1 MAALIII
8 VVIGVIG
15 IIIYLNQPNTKF
27 NKAINLIQQSRLNEA
42 QEILFKLF
50 SKHPYAVT
58 RYSECF
64 YLKAEEFKKQK
75 KYNEAINWYN
85 KVIETKKM
93 ITHVSDKASFN
104 NVAQKA
110 FYEISQIQFDTISF
124 NISTEIIKA
133 YKKNLE
139 FIKISEFN
147 NSQQIPELIEKH
159 KHKIAEI
166 YFEIGLQEEKA
177 GNFITAKSSYTNAIS
192 FLTNDLSNKIYIQ
205 SKARNEICKLKLNEI
220 IDSSTIN
227 IIDKSSNDIRF
238 DFYYRYV
245 LSLLKNEKFADAESI
260 IETKLDTKKSEI
272 KKLIEICKNEKLK
285 LATIEI
291 ENINK
296 NIKDIYNNSSSLK
309 NLVELYDSITEKS
322 NNLSI
327 IIPDIQNDLAELK
340 PSLFNRI
347 LETYN
352 ERKEYGKAISLIS
365 NYQEF
370 YKSPILM
377 KNVGNSCFNYLKDNN
392 FTSKNYKILISLF
405 ITSAYSDNVMLY
417 SLEETLWD
425 DDYTFSLSES
435 IGSSYE
441 IHSKIPENVNYD
453 EISEKNIS
461 IGEAQKYLLSQFEKL
476 INEQSIEHDLL
487 SEITEFYES
496 EKKAIEN
503 IISIIPNEIIF
514 ATPYFAKKF
523 KIANS
528 ILDELEHDFTDYKNE
543 ESLEA
548 GIPYLNDN
556 RDLWINDYNEAKKTI
571 ETLIESITHKNV
583 LKFSEALTD
592 RRKKLISQFDSLK
605 ESIEIRLVDV
615 FNSLTKRYS
624 DDESVLDLF
633 KKAIDFSP
641 TKEKLKYQY
650 AGYAA
655 NLCISKINADK
666 MKIYKGLQIMSNA
679 YKMAPNDSRVCS
691 NLIALIRM
699 NILDILNQRS
709 SSASNIYSILDEI
722 KSNRSNSFKNNAG
735 ELIKTRNEILNQL
748 PSDARIAITS
758 GINLNSQGRELKK
771 GLDYL
776 GVLGGSSTVKD
787 PLAALR
793 EQLGLNFDLP
803 F

>member
-8 VVIGVIG
+8 VVIGAIG
-15 IIIYLNQPNTKF
+15 IIIYLNQPSTKF
-27 NKAINLIQQSRLNEA
+27 NKANNLIQQSRFNDA
-42 QEILFKLF
+42 QEILIKLV

-58 RYSECF
+58 KYSECF

-75 KYNEAINWYN
+75 KYSEAINCYS
-85 KVIETKKM
+85 KVIEAKKI
-93 ITHVSDKASFN
+93 ITHVSDKTSFN
-104 NVAQKA
+104 NVAEKA
-110 FYEISQIQFDTISF
+110 FYEISQIQFDAISF

-139 FIKISEFN
+139 FINSSEFN
-147 NSQQIPELIEKH
+147 RSKLIPELVEKH
-159 KHKIAEI
+159 KYKIAEI
-166 YFEIGLQEEKA
+166 YFKIGLQEEKA
-177 GNFITAKSSYTNAIS
+177 GNFITAKSSYANATL
-192 FLTNDLSNKIYIQ
+192 FLSNNIYIK

-220 IDSSTIN
+220 IDTSTID
-227 IIDKSSNDIRF
+227 IIEKSGTDIRL

-245 LSLLKNEKFADAESI
+245 LSLLKNGMFTEAESI
-260 IETKLDTKKSEI
+260 IESKLDINNLEI
-272 KKLIEICKNEKLK
+272 KKLIEICRNEKIK
-285 LATIEI
+285 LAIIEI
-291 ENINK
+291 ENINN
-296 NIKDIYNNSSSLK
+296 NINDIYNNSSSLE
-309 NLVELYDSITEKS
+309 NLVELYDTITEKS
-322 NNLSI
+322 NKLSV
-327 IIPDIQNDLAELK
+327 IIPDVQNDLAELK

-347 LETYN
+347 LDTYN
-352 ERKEYGKAISLIS
+352 ERKEYGKAINLIS
-365 NYQEF
+365 KYPEF

-377 KNVGNSCFNYLKDNN
+377 KNIGNSCLNYLNDNN
-392 FTSKNYKILISLF
+392 FTDKNYKILIALF

-425 DDYTFSLSES
+425 DDYTFSLSDS

-441 IHSKIPENVNYD
+441 INSKIPENVNYD
-453 EISEKNIS
+453 EISEQNIS

-476 INEQSIEHDLL
+476 INEQSIEHNLL
-487 SEITEFYES
+487 NEITKFYES

-528 ILDELEHDFTDYKNE
+528 IIDELEHDYTDYKNE

-556 RDLWINDYNEAKKTI
+556 RDLWINDYYEAKKTI

-583 LKFSEALTD
+583 SKFSEALTD
-592 RRKKLISQFDSLK
+592 RRKKLIKKFDSLM
-605 ESIEIRLVDV
+605 ESIEIKLVDV
-615 FNSLTKRYS
+615 FNSLIKRYS

-633 KKAIDFSP
+633 KNAIDFSP

-709 SSASNIYSILDEI
+709 NNASNIYSILDEI